1 MSRWITKQLSP
12 VTLSLFGPF
21 PRSILQPRP
30 IRRISRQ
37 IRFSFSPSLSPRR
50 QGNAGILP
58 KSKAFLFRFFL
69 PSPVV
74 ALSLTPIYI
83 LFSAQKY
90 PLSGH
95 PLFFFSPFRDSTTL
109 ESHAQPHARLDSRGW
124 ANSPNTRITWP
135 TFFPKNGIP
144 FFVRKHR
151 GGALTP
157 PTSHPHQISECG
169 RYCPYCS
176 QKKWITSVYPTSSSL
191 FTCSFLTHTGFSFFS
206 FPPYLFL
213 IFFFFSISF
222 LFN

>member
-1 MSRWITKQLSP
+1 MSRWITKQLSL

-95 PLFFFSPFRDSTTL
+95 PLFFSRLFGTPPLSSHMHSLMPDWIRGAEQTRPTRGLRDPLFSQRMESLFLSESIEAVLSLPLPLIPIKYPNAGVIAPIVAKRNELLPSTQL
-109 ESHAQPHARLDSRGW
+109 LLAFLRALFSHTPAFLFFLSLL
-124 ANSPNTRITWP
+124 
-135 TFFPKNGIP
+135 TFF
-144 FFVRKHR
+144 
-151 GGALTP
+151 
-157 PTSHPHQISECG
+157 
-169 RYCPYCS
+169 
-176 QKKWITSVYPTSSSL
+176 
-191 FTCSFLTHTGFSFFS
+191 
-206 FPPYLFL
+206 
-213 IFFFFSISF
+213 
-222 LFN
+222 

>member
-95 PLFFFSPFRDSTTL
+95 PLFFS
-109 ESHAQPHARLDSRGW
+109 RL
-124 ANSPNTRITWP
+124 
-135 TFFPKNGIP
+135 
-144 FFVRKHR
+144 FV
-151 GGALTP
+151 L
-157 PTSHPHQISECG
+157 
-169 RYCPYCS
+169 
-176 QKKWITSVYPTSSSL
+176 
-191 FTCSFLTHTGFSFFS
+191 FFS
-206 FPPYLFL
+206 FSLPS
-213 IFFFFSISF
+213 SIASLSSNRF
-222 LFN
+222 EKRTVRPSVSHCPNRSIR

>member
-95 PLFFFSPFRDSTTL
+95 PLFFLAFSGLHHSRVTCTASCQIGFEGLSKL
-109 ESHAQPHARLDSRGW
+109 AQHADYVTH
-124 ANSPNTRITWP
+124 
-135 TFFPKNGIP
+135 FFPKEWNP
-144 FFVRKHR
+144 FF
-151 GGALTP
+151 
-157 PTSHPHQISECG
+157 C
-169 RYCPYCS
+169 
-176 QKKWITSVYPTSSSL
+176 QKA
-191 FTCSFLTHTGFSFFS
+191 
-206 FPPYLFL
+206 
-213 IFFFFSISF
+213 
-222 LFN
+222 